1 VDGPDGDSTLGNGT
15 GETWDEAPGS
25 SSKVLAERFLLG
37 SSVFTPGRDETL
49 GLAFQV
55 GGDTNALTFQYRNAD
70 TGAIQTGLIELIAT
84 GPYGDFDGDGDVDGR
99 DFLRWQRGSS
109 PAPFSST
116 DLAVWQN
123 AYGVGPLSSLEAV
136 PEPTALTLVL
146 SLAMGLVAVRRNR
159 VS

>member
-1 VDGPDGDSTLGNGT
+1 M
-15 GETWDEAPGS
+15 
-25 SSKVLAERFLLG
+25 
-37 SSVFTPGRDETL
+37 
-49 GLAFQV
+49 AFQV

-70 TGAIQTGLIELIAT
+70 TGAIQTGLIDLIAT
-84 GPYGDFDGDGDVDGR
+84 GPNGDFDGDGDVDGR
-99 DFLRWQRGSS
+99 DFLRWQRGGS

-116 DLAVWQN
+116 DLAAWQN
-123 AYGVGPLSSLEAV
+123 AYGPGPLSSLEAV